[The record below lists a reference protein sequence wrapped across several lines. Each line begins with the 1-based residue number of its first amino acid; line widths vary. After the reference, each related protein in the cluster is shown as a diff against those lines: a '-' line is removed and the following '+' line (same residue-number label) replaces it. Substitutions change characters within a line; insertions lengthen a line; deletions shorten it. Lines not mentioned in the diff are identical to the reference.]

1 MIPNHMQQL
10 YDLFSSRVGAHH
22 DQGLELRQI
31 NGNVVKLLLPF
42 RPKHANSTEN
52 GALHTTALATAIDSA
67 CGFAVMLSLTE
78 PSAIATVN
86 LRIDHI
92 HQPEPGQDMTVE
104 AHCYQQSGDFAYV
117 RAAVLSLDTLIT
129 YCHAIG
135 IFKVGTPGPAL
146 NSAF

>member
-22 DQGLELRQI
+22 DQGLELQQI
-31 NGNVVKLLLPF
+31 NGNVVTLLLPF
-42 RPKHANSTEN
+42 RPKHANSIEN

-92 HQPEPGQDMTVE
+92 HQPEPGQDMKVE
-104 AHCYQQSGDFAYV
+104 AHCYQKSGDFAYV
-117 RAAVLSLDTLIT
+117 RAAVLSLDSLIT
-129 YCHAIG
+129 YCNAIA

-146 NSAF
+146 NSAL